1 MNVAILGRGFVGRAT
16 QYFLQ
21 EYCPKVAHI
30 YVEDPGLGMYVDDY
44 DWNSVTYTFICVPTN
59 EVNGKLDLSILFQA
73 LKRAR
78 GIPVIRSTLGPDQMA
93 LIGMAHNGPFL
104 HWPEFLREKHW
115 QKDVDDKSIP
125 IVVGGPEEWTESFV
139 NHVLPSDR
147 EIFEGNLQEAAL
159 MKISRNAMLA
169 TKVAQANMLYD
180 QCSKW
185 KASYKLIRK
194 FMITDGS
201 LGTTHWDVP
210 GPDNG
215 RGFGG
220 KCFPKDTKHY
230 ESLFDEDNI
239 YTMALDYNDTIYP

>member
-125 IVVGGPEEWTESFV
+125 IVVGGPEE
-139 NHVLPSDR
+139 D
-147 EIFEGNLQEAAL
+147 
-159 MKISRNAMLA
+159 
-169 TKVAQANMLYD
+169 
-180 QCSKW
+180 
-185 KASYKLIRK
+185 
-194 FMITDGS
+194 
-201 LGTTHWDVP
+201 
-210 GPDNG
+210 
-215 RGFGG
+215 
-220 KCFPKDTKHY
+220 
-230 ESLFDEDNI
+230 DEHR
-239 YTMALDYNDTIYP
+239 